1 MKATGVIRRIDDL
14 GRVVVPKEIR
24 KTMRIKEGEPL
35 EFYTEGDNLIL
46 KKYSAVGALGSLAK
60 TVTESLNQI
69 TDYTSVVCDLDG
81 VLSAKGTGSREYE
94 GKNIS
99 HEMLKS
105 LKGRKTLILNGDD
118 GKISLVPG
126 GEKWYSGQII
136 MPIIAFGDLVGGI
149 VLLSRHGEM
158 DGKTVSIAAFCA
170 DFIARQ
176 L

>member
-1 MKATGVIRRIDDL
+1 MEHPVRG
-14 GRVVVPKEIR
+14 
-24 KTMRIKEGEPL
+24 
-35 EFYTEGDNLIL
+35 
-46 KKYSAVGALGSLAK
+46 SAAVS
-60 TVTESLNQI
+60 S
-69 TDYTSVVCDLDG
+69 
-81 VLSAKGTGSREYE
+81 
-94 GKNIS
+94 
-99 HEMLKS
+99 
-105 LKGRKTLILNGDD
+105 
-118 GKISLVPG
+118 G

>member
-69 TDYTSVVCDLDG
+69 TDYTAVVCDLDG
-81 VLSAKGTGSREYE
+81 VRQRARAVENTRVKTSLTKCLKALREE
-94 GKNIS
+94 RP
-99 HEMLKS
+99 L
-105 LKGRKTLILNGDD
+105 
-118 GKISLVPG
+118 
-126 GEKWYSGQII
+126 
-136 MPIIAFGDLVGGI
+136 F
-149 VLLSRHGEM
+149 
-158 DGKTVSIAAFCA
+158 
-170 DFIARQ
+170 
-176 L
+176 